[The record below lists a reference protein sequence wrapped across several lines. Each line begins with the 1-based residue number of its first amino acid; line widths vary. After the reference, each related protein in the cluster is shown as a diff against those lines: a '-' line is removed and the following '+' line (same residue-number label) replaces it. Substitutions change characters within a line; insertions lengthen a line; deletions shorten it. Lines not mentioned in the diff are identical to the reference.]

1 MKAGKT
7 IAYIISVV
15 AFILAGLALVFGA
28 FAILGSSASNA
39 GEGWFQIG
47 IALVVMGLVIGVA
60 GAGLLIFTIRKSKEI
75 PPEQKITLDID
86 LSGDIQLEQLACTQC
101 NGALSSDHVSM
112 VAGAPTVE
120 CPYCGASY
128 QLVEEPKW

>member
-1 MKAGKT
+1 MKTGKT

-15 AFILAGLALVFGA
+15 ALLLAGLALVFGT
-28 FAILGSSASNA
+28 FAILGSSAPNA

-47 IALVVMGLVIGVA
+47 LVLVVIGFIIGLAGV
-60 GAGLLIFTIRKSKEI
+60 GLLVFTIKKSKEI
-75 PPEQKITLDID
+75 PPEQKVTLNID
-86 LSGDIQLEQLACTQC
+86 LSGDIELEKLTCTQC

-120 CPYCGASY
+120 CPFCGASY
-128 QLVEEPKW
+128 QIVEEPKW